1 VNGHVDKDCK
11 RPRPKTFFGDR
22 MQEINLQT
30 SHRDAKSGAWFESQ
44 RNTAIGWG
52 DRLKQ
57 VLKNTLP
64 SKL

>member
-1 VNGHVDKDCK
+1 
-11 RPRPKTFFGDR
+11 